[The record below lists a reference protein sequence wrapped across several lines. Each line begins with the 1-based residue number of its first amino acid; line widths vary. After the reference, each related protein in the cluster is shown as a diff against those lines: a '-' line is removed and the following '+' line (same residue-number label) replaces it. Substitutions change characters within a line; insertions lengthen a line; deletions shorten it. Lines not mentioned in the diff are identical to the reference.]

1 MKLMVMIRKKDLAY
15 NNSKYH
21 PKVRLFEALCAL
33 NSIQNLSF
41 IKYLLGSLG
50 GPQVPHLMK
59 A

>member
-50 GPQVPHLMK
+50 GPQVPH
-59 A
+59 